1 MPLHQLLKKLI
12 RLINTSMTACVAV
25 VLLSSS
31 SLPPPSPADQVRA
44 YTREIEFDYV
54 GWTLDALAVKFN
66 QLSLGTES
74 YLSASARQRMMLDY
88 LDVVTR
94 IQQGE
99 YMLNTIYADP
109 TIADP
114 QAASQALRKEMDE
127 LLTRKERM
135 ASIAEAILQNQIASV
150 VSDVGLTLGGQ
161 PIPPVLYHSTA
172 LPLALIVS
180 PRNVI
185 RQDADISLLPDL
197 PLEQH
202 IALEEQVDKNLDVS
216 SLVVNIG
223 GVGIYPTM
231 VYLTSN
237 LDALS
242 EIVAHEWIHN
252 YLTLRPLG
260 ISYMKNPAL
269 RIMNETTA
277 SIAGKEIGR
286 LVLERYYPELIP
298 APAPQAAS
306 APKEVVE
313 APVFDYYNEMRTTRV
328 EADRLLAEGKV
339 EEAETY
345 MEARRVVFW
354 ENGYRGLRKI
364 NQAYFAFYGAYA
376 DHPGGGAAGE
386 DPVGAAV
393 RALRARS
400 GSLSDFL
407 QKISWMSSFEALQR
421 AVQEK

>member
-1 MPLHQLLKKLI
+1 
-12 RLINTSMTACVAV
+12 
-25 VLLSSS
+25 
-31 SLPPPSPADQVRA
+31 
-44 YTREIEFDYV
+44 
-54 GWTLDALAVKFN
+54 
-66 QLSLGTES
+66 
-74 YLSASARQRMMLDY
+74 MMLDY

-94 IQQGE
+94 LQQGG

-127 LLTRKERM
+127 LLARKERM
-135 ASIAEAILQNQIASV
+135 APIAEAILQNQIASV
-150 VSDVGLTLGGQ
+150 VSDVRLTLGGQ

-197 PLEQH
+197 PFEQH
-202 IALEEQVDKNLDVS
+202 IALEEQVDQNLDVS

-260 ISYMKNPAL
+260 INYMKNPEL

-277 SIAGKEIGR
+277 AIAGKEIGR
-286 LVLERYYPELIP
+286 MVLERYYPELVP
-298 APAPQAAS
+298 APAPQAAR

-313 APVFDYYNEMRTTRV
+313 APVFDYYNEMHATRV
-328 EADRLLAEGKV
+328 EADRLLAEGKI

-393 RALRARS
+393 RALRAKS
-400 GSLSDFL
+400 ATLADFL